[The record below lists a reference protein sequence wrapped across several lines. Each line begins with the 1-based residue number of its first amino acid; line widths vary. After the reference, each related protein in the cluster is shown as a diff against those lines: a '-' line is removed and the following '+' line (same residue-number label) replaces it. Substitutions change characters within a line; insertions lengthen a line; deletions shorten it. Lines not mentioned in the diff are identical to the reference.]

1 MRKQS
6 WTKRDPIKNYFP
18 LPNEIYDLKLS
29 RGAIAVYSY
38 LLRREDRKTYQC
50 LLSYREIGESVGMC
64 VTTVRKYVCVTIS
77 YRFRCPLISTMSV
90 RWLWLTW
97 HWNSRRQSSA
107 WMRWRERKVQTMLM
121 RILNSLIEHT
131 PVLAAQRTVKTKWY
145 IINRYNESHNDTM
158 DESAVMLFLCD
169 EQRGNLTEEQR
180 TFAKEKKAEVHSSFS
195 LSVFELILY
204 QVMYSLHLVSGPE
217 DFAAVFSKAKS
228 GETSRQIPPCNGL

>member
-1 MRKQS
+1 
-6 WTKRDPIKNYFP
+6 
-18 LPNEIYDLKLS
+18 
-29 RGAIAVYSY
+29 
-38 LLRREDRKTYQC
+38 
-50 LLSYREIGESVGMC
+50 
-64 VTTVRKYVCVTIS
+64 
-77 YRFRCPLISTMSV
+77 
-90 RWLWLTW
+90 
-97 HWNSRRQSSA
+97 
-107 WMRWRERKVQTMLM
+107 M

-131 PVLAAQRTVKTKWY
+131 PVLAARRTVKTKWY

-217 DFAAVFSKAKS
+217 DFAAVFSKSKS
-228 GETSRQIPPCNGL
+228 GETSRQIPPCNGLWGAVCPPWGQGRVPAPPRVFGANLGRIFGGESANEKKAGRKDRRRSAACPPTNARSAGISRVFLRRRSWNFQSAVPPFSPQIRPVP

>member
-1 MRKQS
+1 M
-6 WTKRDPIKNYFP
+6 
-18 LPNEIYDLKLS
+18 
-29 RGAIAVYSY
+29 
-38 LLRREDRKTYQC
+38 
-50 LLSYREIGESVGMC
+50 
-64 VTTVRKYVCVTIS
+64 
-77 YRFRCPLISTMSV
+77 
-90 RWLWLTW
+90 
-97 HWNSRRQSSA
+97 
-107 WMRWRERKVQTMLM
+107 QTMLM

-131 PVLAAQRTVKTKWY
+131 PVLVARRTVKTKWY

-204 QVMYSLHLVSGPE
+204 QVVYSLHLVSGPE